1 MDYRSFAEKYALKL
15 NRQQEEAVRSVEG
28 NVLLLA
34 VPGSGKTTVLV
45 ARLGYALYC
54 LGVAPENILTMTYT
68 VAAAADMRKRFVSL
82 FGEELSGRLAFR
94 TINGVCARIIRQYEQ
109 SRGTTAFELLSDE
122 SRIAAML
129 GDICRGV
136 LNEYPADSDIKAIR
150 TKITYVKNMCLK
162 PDEIEELNQEIK
174 GFPSIYRAYV
184 DTMKRQRLMDYDDQ
198 LVYAYN
204 ILRRCPDILHSLQ
217 SRYRYICVDEAQ
229 DTSKIQHMI
238 IELLAGPE
246 GNLFMVGDEDQS
258 IYGFRAAYPRALA
271 DFSRRRKNARVLLME
286 HNYRS
291 TRQIVRAADRFIQ
304 QNSDR
309 HPKRMT
315 AVRGDGA
322 EVKELTVSSR
332 AGQYAYLLKTA
343 KDCGR
348 ETAVLFR
355 DNECALPLI
364 DLLDRS
370 RIPYRCRQMDTSFF
384 TSPVVRDITDIIRF
398 ALDQTDGQL
407 FMNLYYKLNARLS
420 KQEAQEAVRRCPES
434 MSVLEYL
441 AEDFPLSG
449 FKRKQC
455 RALLTHMNNMLT
467 ENAGSAVYRIVKYMG
482 YGAYLK
488 QREMGEGKAEILQAL
503 GNQEPSPA
511 RLLDR
516 LEELSGIIR
525 SHGSNDSRFILSTI
539 HSSKGLEYDRVF
551 LMDTID
557 GILPS
562 QAADEDR
569 TLMEEERR
577 LFYVGMTRAKNELN
591 IFTFRQAELSSAF
604 SAALFPG
611 KEEKPAALKGGGAP
625 SIRPPSAGSSLHWAA
640 KDYFPGVRVC
650 HRQFGKGQVITRN
663 EDILT
668 VRFEQGESRKLSL
681 SVCLKAGSLWLD
693 R

>member
-1 MDYRSFAEKYALKL
+1 MDYRGFAEKYALKL

-68 VAAAADMRKRFVSL
+68 VAAAAEMRKRFVSL

-162 PDEIEELNQEIK
+162 PEEIEALNQEIK

-286 HNYRS
+286 QNYRS

-569 TLMEEERR
+569 ALMEEERR

-611 KEEKPAALKGGGAP
+611 KEEKPAAPKGGGAP

>member
-1 MDYRSFAEKYALKL
+1 MDYRGFAEKYALKL

-94 TINGVCARIIRQYEQ
+94 TINGVCARIIRHYEQ

-162 PDEIEELNQEIK
+162 PEEIEALNQEIK

-286 HNYRS
+286 QNYRS

-343 KDCGR
+343 KDCGQ

-569 TLMEEERR
+569 ALMEEERR

-611 KEEKPAALKGGGAP
+611 KEEKPAAPMGGGAP

>member
-15 NRQQEEAVRSVEG
+15 NWQQEEAVRSVEG

-150 TKITYVKNMCLK
+150 TRITYVKNMCLK
-162 PDEIEELNQEIK
+162 PEEIEALNQEIK
-174 GFPSIYRAYV
+174 GFPSIYRAYM

-286 HNYRS
+286 QNYRS

-398 ALDQTDGQL
+398 TLDQTDGQL

-455 RALLTHMNNMLT
+455 RTLLTHMNNMLT

-569 TLMEEERR
+569 ALMEEERR

-611 KEEKPAALKGGGAP
+611 KEEKPAAPKGGGAP

>member
-162 PDEIEELNQEIK
+162 PEEIEALNQEIK

-286 HNYRS
+286 QNYRS

-611 KEEKPAALKGGGAP
+611 KEEKPAAPKGGGAP

>member
-82 FGEELSGRLAFR
+82 FGEGLSGRLAFR

-162 PDEIEELNQEIK
+162 PEEIEALNQEIK

-286 HNYRS
+286 QNYRS

-569 TLMEEERR
+569 ALMEEERR

-611 KEEKPAALKGGGAP
+611 KEEKPAAPMGGGAP

>member
-1 MDYRSFAEKYALKL
+1 MDYRGFAEKYALKL

-150 TKITYVKNMCLK
+150 TRITYVKNMCLK
-162 PDEIEELNQEIK
+162 PEEIEALNQEIK

-286 HNYRS
+286 QNYRS
-291 TRQIVRAADRFIQ
+291 TRQIVRVADRFIQ

-343 KDCGR
+343 KDCGQ

-569 TLMEEERR
+569 ALMEEERR

-611 KEEKPAALKGGGAP
+611 KEEKPAAPKGGGAP

>member
-1 MDYRSFAEKYALKL
+1 MDYRGFAEKYALKL

-162 PDEIEELNQEIK
+162 PEEIEALNQEIK

-246 GNLFMVGDEDQS
+246 GSLFMVGDEDQS

-286 HNYRS
+286 QNYRS

-569 TLMEEERR
+569 ALMEEERR

-611 KEEKPAALKGGGAP
+611 KEEKPAAPKGGGAP

>member
-1 MDYRSFAEKYALKL
+1 MDYRGFAEKYALKL

-122 SRIAAML
+122 SQIAAML

-162 PDEIEELNQEIK
+162 PEEIEALNQEIK
-174 GFPSIYRAYV
+174 GFPSIYRAYM

-286 HNYRS
+286 QNYRS

-370 RIPYRCRQMDTSFF
+370 RIPYRCRQMDISFF

-569 TLMEEERR
+569 ALMEEERR

-611 KEEKPAALKGGGAP
+611 KEEKPAAPKGGGAP

>member
-286 HNYRS
+286 QNYRS

-569 TLMEEERR
+569 ALMEEERR

>member
-1 MDYRSFAEKYALKL
+1 MDYRGFAEKYALKL

-162 PDEIEELNQEIK
+162 PEEIEALNQEIK

-286 HNYRS
+286 QNYRS

-569 TLMEEERR
+569 ALMEEERR

-611 KEEKPAALKGGGAP
+611 KEEKPAAPKGGGAP

>member
-1 MDYRSFAEKYALKL
+1 MDYRGFAEKYALKL

-162 PDEIEELNQEIK
+162 PEEIEELNQEIK

-258 IYGFRAAYPRALA
+258 IYGFRAAYPKALA

-286 HNYRS
+286 QIYRS

-309 HPKRMT
+309 HPKHMT

-343 KDCGR
+343 KDCGQ

-516 LEELSGIIR
+516 LDELSGIIR
-525 SHGSNDSRFILSTI
+525 SHESNDSRFILSTI

-569 TLMEEERR
+569 ALMEEERR

-611 KEEKPAALKGGGAP
+611 KEEKPAAPKGGGAP

>member
-1 MDYRSFAEKYALKL
+1 MDYRGFAEKYALKL

-162 PDEIEELNQEIK
+162 PEEIEALNQEIK

-286 HNYRS
+286 QNYRS

-309 HPKRMT
+309 HPKHMT

-343 KDCGR
+343 KDCGQ

-516 LEELSGIIR
+516 LDELSGIIR
-525 SHGSNDSRFILSTI
+525 SHESNDSRFILSTI

-569 TLMEEERR
+569 ALMEEERR

-611 KEEKPAALKGGGAP
+611 KEEKPAAPKGGGAP

-650 HRQFGKGQVITRN
+650 HRQFGKGQIITRN

>member
-1 MDYRSFAEKYALKL
+1 MDYRGFAEKYALKL

-82 FGEELSGRLAFR
+82 FGEGLSGRLAFR

-162 PDEIEELNQEIK
+162 PEEIEALNQEIK

-286 HNYRS
+286 QNYRS

-569 TLMEEERR
+569 ALMEEERR

-611 KEEKPAALKGGGAP
+611 KEEKPAAPMGGGAP

>member
-1 MDYRSFAEKYALKL
+1 MDYRGFAEKYALKL

-109 SRGTTAFELLSDE
+109 SRSTTAFELLSDE

-162 PDEIEELNQEIK
+162 PEEIEALNQEIK

-286 HNYRS
+286 QNYRS
-291 TRQIVRAADRFIQ
+291 TRQIVRAADRFIR

-569 TLMEEERR
+569 ALMEEERR

-611 KEEKPAALKGGGAP
+611 KEEKPAAPKGGGAP

>member
-1 MDYRSFAEKYALKL
+1 MDYRGFAEKYSLKL

-162 PDEIEELNQEIK
+162 PEEIEALNQEIK
-174 GFPSIYRAYV
+174 GFPSIYRAYL

-286 HNYRS
+286 QNYRS

-370 RIPYRCRQMDTSFF
+370 RVPYRCRQMDTSFF

-449 FKRKQC
+449 FKRKQR

-569 TLMEEERR
+569 ALMEEERR

-611 KEEKPAALKGGGAP
+611 KEEKPAAPKGGGAP

>member
-1 MDYRSFAEKYALKL
+1 MDYRGFAEKYALKL

-162 PDEIEELNQEIK
+162 PEEIEALNQEIK

-286 HNYRS
+286 QNYRS

-370 RIPYRCRQMDTSFF
+370 RIPYRCRQMDASFF

-525 SHGSNDSRFILSTI
+525 SHESNDSRFILSTI

-569 TLMEEERR
+569 ALMEEERR

-611 KEEKPAALKGGGAP
+611 KEEKPAAPKGGGAP

>member
-1 MDYRSFAEKYALKL
+1 MDYRGFAEKYALKL

-286 HNYRS
+286 QNYRS

-569 TLMEEERR
+569 ALMEEERR

>member
-1 MDYRSFAEKYALKL
+1 MDYRGFAEKYALKL

-162 PDEIEELNQEIK
+162 PEEIEALNQEIK
-174 GFPSIYRAYV
+174 GFPSIYRAYM

-286 HNYRS
+286 QNYRS

-569 TLMEEERR
+569 ALMEEERR

-611 KEEKPAALKGGGAP
+611 KEEKPAAPKGGGAP

>member
-1 MDYRSFAEKYALKL
+1 MDYRGFAEKYSLKL

-162 PDEIEELNQEIK
+162 PEEIEALNQEIK
-174 GFPSIYRAYV
+174 GFPSIYRAYL

-286 HNYRS
+286 QNYRS

-516 LEELSGIIR
+516 LDELSGIIR
-525 SHGSNDSRFILSTI
+525 SHESNDSRFILSTI

-562 QAADEDR
+562 QAANEDR
-569 TLMEEERR
+569 ALMEEERR

-611 KEEKPAALKGGGAP
+611 KEEKPAAPKGGGAP

>member
-82 FGEELSGRLAFR
+82 FGEGLSGRLAFR

-162 PDEIEELNQEIK
+162 PEEIEALNQEIK

-286 HNYRS
+286 QNYRS

-343 KDCGR
+343 KDCGQ

-516 LEELSGIIR
+516 LDELSGIIR

-569 TLMEEERR
+569 ALMEEERR

-611 KEEKPAALKGGGAP
+611 KEEKPAAPKGGGAP

>member
-162 PDEIEELNQEIK
+162 PEEIEALNQEIK
-174 GFPSIYRAYV
+174 GFPSIYRAYL

-286 HNYRS
+286 QNYRS

-569 TLMEEERR
+569 ALMEEERR

-604 SAALFPG
+604 SAVLFPG
-611 KEEKPAALKGGGAP
+611 KEEKPAAPKGGGAP

>member
-82 FGEELSGRLAFR
+82 FGEGLSGRLAFR

-162 PDEIEELNQEIK
+162 PEEIEALNQEIK

-286 HNYRS
+286 QNYRS

-569 TLMEEERR
+569 ALMEEERR

-611 KEEKPAALKGGGAP
+611 KEEKPAAPKGGGAP

>member
-162 PDEIEELNQEIK
+162 PEEIEALNQEIK

-286 HNYRS
+286 QNYRS

-569 TLMEEERR
+569 ALMEEERR

-604 SAALFPG
+604 SAVLFPG
-611 KEEKPAALKGGGAP
+611 KEEKPAAPKGGGAP

>member
-1 MDYRSFAEKYALKL
+1 MDYRGFAEKYALKL

-136 LNEYPADSDIKAIR
+136 LNEYPADGDIKAIR
-150 TKITYVKNMCLK
+150 TRITYVKNMCLK
-162 PDEIEELNQEIK
+162 PEEIEAPNQEIK

-286 HNYRS
+286 QNYRS

-309 HPKRMT
+309 HPKHMT

-398 ALDQTDGQL
+398 ALDQTDRQL

-569 TLMEEERR
+569 ALMEEERR

-611 KEEKPAALKGGGAP
+611 KEEKPAAPKGGGAP

>member
-1 MDYRSFAEKYALKL
+1 MDYRGFAEKYALKL

-162 PDEIEELNQEIK
+162 PEEIEALNQEIK

-286 HNYRS
+286 QNYRS

-370 RIPYRCRQMDTSFF
+370 RIPYRCRQMDISFF

-420 KQEAQEAVRRCPES
+420 KQEVQEAVRRCPES

-562 QAADEDR
+562 QAANEDR
-569 TLMEEERR
+569 ALMEEERR

-611 KEEKPAALKGGGAP
+611 KEEKPAAPKGGGAP

>member
-1 MDYRSFAEKYALKL
+1 MDYRGFAEKYSLKL

-286 HNYRS
+286 QNYRS

-370 RIPYRCRQMDTSFF
+370 RVPYRCRQMDTSFF

-569 TLMEEERR
+569 ALMEEERR

-611 KEEKPAALKGGGAP
+611 KEEKPAAPKGGGAP

>member
-1 MDYRSFAEKYALKL
+1 MDYRGFAEKYALKL
-15 NRQQEEAVRSVEG
+15 NRQQEDAVRSVEG

-162 PDEIEELNQEIK
+162 PEEIEALNQEIK

-286 HNYRS
+286 QNYRS

-569 TLMEEERR
+569 ALMEEERR

-611 KEEKPAALKGGGAP
+611 KEEKPAAPKGGGAP

>member
-1 MDYRSFAEKYALKL
+1 MDYRGFAEKYALKL

-162 PDEIEELNQEIK
+162 PEEIEALNQEIK

-286 HNYRS
+286 QNYRS

-516 LEELSGIIR
+516 LDELSGIIR
-525 SHGSNDSRFILSTI
+525 SHESNDSRFILSTI

-569 TLMEEERR
+569 ALMEEERR

-611 KEEKPAALKGGGAP
+611 KEEKPAAPKGGGAP

>member
-1 MDYRSFAEKYALKL
+1 MDYRGFAEKYALKL

-68 VAAAADMRKRFVSL
+68 VAAATDMRKRFVSL

-162 PDEIEELNQEIK
+162 PEEIEALNQEIK

-286 HNYRS
+286 QNYRS

-569 TLMEEERR
+569 ALMEEERR

-611 KEEKPAALKGGGAP
+611 KEEKPAAPKGGGAP

-650 HRQFGKGQVITRN
+650 HRLFGKGQVITRN

>member
-286 HNYRS
+286 QNYRS

-611 KEEKPAALKGGGAP
+611 KEEKPAAPKGGGAP

>member
-1 MDYRSFAEKYALKL
+1 MDYRGFAEKYALKL

-136 LNEYPADSDIKAIR
+136 LNEYPADGDIKAIR
-150 TKITYVKNMCLK
+150 TRITYVKNMCLK
-162 PDEIEELNQEIK
+162 PEEIEALNQEIK
-174 GFPSIYRAYV
+174 GFPSIYRAYM

-286 HNYRS
+286 QNYRS

-569 TLMEEERR
+569 ALMEEERR

-604 SAALFPG
+604 SSALFPG
-611 KEEKPAALKGGGAP
+611 KEEKPAAPKRVSAP
-625 SIRPPSAGSSLHWAA
+625 AIRPPSAGSSLHWAA